1 VPHRLSVASAP
12 MIAGAWNDP
21 LALVLLGAVLVVV
34 GLLLGWVV
42 RAAHA
47 RRTRDSRDK

>member
-1 VPHRLSVASAP
+1 VPHRLSAASEP

-21 LALVLLGAVLVVV
+21 LALVLLGAVLLVID
-34 GLLLGWVV
+34 LILGWWVV

-47 RRTRDSRDK
+47 RRTQDSR